1 MGETVAE
8 CREKIVQTVACKGQI
23 IFGGEMILEVGEV
36 ILKEC
41 DTGGRNDTGGIIL
54 YGKIIVERG
63 K

>member
-8 CREKIVQTVACKGQI
+8 CREKIVRTVACKGQI

-41 DTGGRNDTGGIIL
+41 DIGGRNDTGGED
-54 YGKIIVERG
+54 YSGEG
-63 K
+63 